1 MARLYANE
9 NFFLPVVEE
18 LRRLGHD
25 VLTTPESGLAGQRMP
40 DEKILSFAV
49 YDNRILLTFNRWH
62 FVRLHNEEPNHCGII
77 VCSVDTDFLALAKRI
92 HEAIQSKS
100 KINGE
105 LIRINRPES

>member
-9 NFFLPVVEE
+9 NFFFPVVEE

-25 VLTTPESGLAGQRMP
+25 VLTTQESGHADQRMP

-49 YDNRILLTFNRWH
+49 YDNRILLTFNRRH

-77 VCSVDTDFLALAKRI
+77 VCSVDIDFLALAQRI
-92 HEAIQSKS
+92 HAAVESNPNMKDR
-100 KINGE
+100 
-105 LIRINRPES
+105 LVRVNRT